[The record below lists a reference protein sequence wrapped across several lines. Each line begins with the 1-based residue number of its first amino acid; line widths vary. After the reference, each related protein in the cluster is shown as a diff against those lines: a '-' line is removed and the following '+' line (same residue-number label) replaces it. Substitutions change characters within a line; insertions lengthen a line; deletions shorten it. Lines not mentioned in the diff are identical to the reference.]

1 MAQIIPDWV
10 KEALNEKLARGDI
23 GFASCGVYTVYVEQH
38 NECWCGRLDADLVPT
53 WYGWEGE
60 PMSRPGCREL
70 TWKDFYV
77 IYQV

>member
-10 KEALNEKLARGDI
+10 KEALTKKLTDGDI
-23 GFASCGVYTVYVEQH
+23 GFASCGVYTVYVERH

-53 WYGWEGE
+53 WYGWEGPPE
-60 PMSRPGCREL
+60 NSFNLRDL
-70 TWKDFYV
+70 SWKSFYV

>member
-10 KEALNEKLARGDI
+10 KEALTKKLTDGDI
-23 GFASCGVYTVYVEQH
+23 GFASCGVYTVYVERH

-53 WYGWEGE
+53 WYGWEGLPE
-60 PMSRPGCREL
+60 NSFNLRDL
-70 TWKDFYV
+70 SWKSFYV